1 MIMESVWSKKKM
13 FSSLNLINFLLFYFF
28 PKLMFS
34 IIYVC
39 LQEKKIFSKERNNPF
54 CSSSKSGSPESLK
67 KSALEKKKKAD

>member
-1 MIMESVWSKKKM
+1 
-13 FSSLNLINFLLFYFF
+13 
-28 PKLMFS
+28 MFS

-67 KSALEKKKKAD
+67 KSALEKKKKQIDLLYGKVDNSALGQT